1 MSNSVTPARSDAPDR
16 AVFAP
21 GHLGELTWQ
30 VPVELVDAVLAETKI
45 TQRRLRDLPSR
56 VGVYFVLACCLFP
69 ALGCRKV
76 WAKLTATLRGRK
88 APSEKAFRDLR
99 RRIGAAPMRAL
110 FEVLAGLVAVPQD
123 LITARLAAIAE
134 NRAVIEQAKGVLMA
148 IYGIAADRAFEI
160 LGGAHKRPT
169 SNFAS
174 WPYDL
179 WPLSARRT
187 FRPKA
192 AATSTTH
199 CSR

>member
-1 MSNSVTPARSDAPDR
+1 
-16 AVFAP
+16 
-21 GHLGELTWQ
+21 
-30 VPVELVDAVLAETKI
+30 
-45 TQRRLRDLPSR
+45 
-56 VGVYFVLACCLFP
+56 
-69 ALGCRKV
+69 
-76 WAKLTATLRGRK
+76 
-88 APSEKAFRDLR
+88 
-99 RRIGAAPMRAL
+99 MRAL